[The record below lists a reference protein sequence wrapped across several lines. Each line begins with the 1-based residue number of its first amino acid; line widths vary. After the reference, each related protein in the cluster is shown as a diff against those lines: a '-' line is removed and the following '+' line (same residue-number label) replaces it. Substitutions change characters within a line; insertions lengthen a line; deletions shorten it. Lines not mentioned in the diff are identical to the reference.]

1 MLEHVILPKK
11 GTRSLKDQE
20 CEHSEAFIRAR
31 YRHSAVES
39 AINAVENHGLDRCL
53 DHGIHGFKRYVALA
67 VVARNMQILGSI
79 IQQKELKR
87 LKKRRRT
94 CSCRLSCSGS
104 A

>member
-11 GTRSLKDQE
+11 GRRSLKDQE
-20 CEHSEAFIRAR
+20 FEHSEEFIQAR

-87 LKKRRRT
+87 LQKRRRT
-94 CSCRLSCSGS
+94 CAL
-104 A
+104 AA